1 MKKASVIALILGI
14 LMLLTSV
21 ILPVISVLTS
31 MSASAAQSTGIIGGA
46 DTPTFLLLFS
56 LACRGVPTVLAT
68 MIAEKTVRLMMAA
81 MSRLFCRAPFSMTEV
96 A

>member
-21 ILPVISVLTS
+21 VLPVISVITS
-31 MSASAAQSTGIIGGA
+31 ITASANQSTGIIGGA

-56 LACRGVPTVLAT
+56 IACDGFPTFLAIIGFLFITASIVIRF
-68 MIAEKTVRLMMAA
+68 IAKKKEI
-81 MSRLFCRAPFSMTEV
+81 
-96 A
+96 

>member
-56 LACRGVPTVLAT
+56 LACRGVPTVLA
-68 MIAEKTVRLMMAA
+68 IAALLVIAA
-81 MSRLFCRAPFSMTEV
+81 SVVLLIIAKKKEN
-96 A
+96 

>member
-56 LACRGVPTVLAT
+56 LACSGVPTVLA
-68 MIAEKTVRLMMAA
+68 IAALLVIAA
-81 MSRLFCRAPFSMTEV
+81 SVVLLFIAKKKEN
-96 A
+96 